1 MKSRS
6 RCRKKSGSLLTNKGG
21 KETSDGAECSHKKTP
36 MHEMRQEQKEHEDV
50 WEV

>member
-21 KETSDGAECSHKKTP
+21 KETSEGVVCRHKKIP
-36 MHEMRQEQKEHEDV
+36 WHEMSQEQKEHEYA